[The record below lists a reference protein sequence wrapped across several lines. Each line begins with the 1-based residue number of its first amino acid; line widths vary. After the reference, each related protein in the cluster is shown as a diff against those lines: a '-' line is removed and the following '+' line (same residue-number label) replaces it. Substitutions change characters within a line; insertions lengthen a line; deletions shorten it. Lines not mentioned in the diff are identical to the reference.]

1 MWNKIKSIYNQAF
14 KYILATIVVIFY
26 VFVIVEMLRQGIEG
40 ELDSMNFIALVGL
53 ALSYPGIV
61 KTLAEEVNPKPE
73 EKKTF
78 KLSCRCPKC
87 KNLVQMDMKEE

>member
-1 MWNKIKSIYNQAF
+1 MWNKINKIYNKAF
-14 KYILATIVVIFY
+14 KYIIATFVVIFY
-26 VFVIVEMLRQGIEG
+26 VFVIVEMLRQSIQG
-40 ELDSMNFIALVGL
+40 ELDSMNFIALIGL

-73 EKKTF
+73 IKKIY